1 MLCSQLTELGIFH
14 FHHKVVD
21 ISACQAIRLL
31 TDQLPNRLP
40 RLEIPH
46 MLVATP
52 AEILVAE
59 KLLRKKRKLP
69 ETQQPSPCWNIL
81 LTNAEKKPLVQVL
94 LWFWEFLFGDFA
106 LD

>member
-1 MLCSQLTELGIFH
+1 MSRPRIYSLMIRCDLSLLF
-14 FHHKVVD
+14 D
-21 ISACQAIRLL
+21 PAQAMCLL
-31 TDQLPNRLP
+31 KDQLPNRLP
-40 RLEIPH
+40 RLKIPH

-59 KLLRKKRKLP
+59 NLLRKKRKLP
-69 ETQQPSPCWNIL
+69 ETQEPSPCWNFL